1 MCLVKLARAA
11 RATPPRVQQARAGRS
26 LALLLLWA
34 VLLWPEVVAEAGRL
48 SVLQLFVLSSEPE
61 AAEEEV
67 VVVKEQ
73 AQARELVPMSQEVV
87 AGPRLRE
94 EEVEPRSGETLPAS
108 EKDCRARQ
116 SVPVSMGCPE
126 CPGWPGSA
134 VL

>member
-1 MCLVKLARAA
+1 M
-11 RATPPRVQQARAGRS
+11 
-26 LALLLLWA
+26 
-34 VLLWPEVVAEAGRL
+34 VA
-48 SVLQLFVLSSEPE
+48 
-61 AAEEEV
+61 V

-73 AQARELVPMSQEVV
+73 AQELVPMSREVV

-116 SVPVSMGCPE
+116 SVPVSMECPD